1 MVEALSG
8 GAVLQLMAASKH
20 YSTKDVAE
28 MAGIG
33 KTTLLRWLRE
43 GRVQE
48 PDRDWRGW
56 RAWTEAEAQAVAKFA
71 TRIVPHPRK
80 DQGKLD
86 L

>member
-1 MVEALSG
+1 MQVLMV
-8 GAVLQLMAASKH
+8 AAKH
-20 YSTKDVAE
+20 YSTKEVAE

-43 GRVQE
+43 DRVPE

-56 RAWTEAEAQAVAKFA
+56 RAWTEQEARAVVTFA
-71 TRIVPHPRK
+71 TRIVPHPKRA
-80 DQGKLD
+80 QGNLD